1 MTKKINQPIVGS
13 EAIAEIFGV
22 TSRRVQQLVADGII
36 TASKVKGV
44 YKYNL
49 YEAVKEYIKYV
60 EAIHSNDTDS
70 LDIQKL
76 QAEVDYK
83 RHKADIVELEL
94 AELEGNMHPS
104 EDVERFTSELLYAYK
119 SQLLSLPGLLA
130 PKLTGIESVSEI
142 SEKIKKEAHNMLES
156 LASYKYDN
164 AKYKFEARE
173 RRE

>member
-1 MTKKINQPIVGS
+1 MPKKINQPIVGS

-22 TSRRVQQLVADGII
+22 TSRRVQQLVAEGII

-49 YEAVKEYIKYV
+49 YEAVKEYVKYF
-60 EAIHSNDTDS
+60 EDIHSNDTDS
-70 LDIQKL
+70 LEKQKL

-94 AELEGNMHPS
+94 AELESNMHRS
-104 EDVERFTSELLYAYK
+104 EDVECFVGELLDAYK

-130 PKLTGIESVSEI
+130 PELIGMDSVAEI
-142 SEKIKKEAHNMLES
+142 SEKIRKEAHNMLES
-156 LASYKYDN
+156 LAAHRYDTE
-164 AKYKFEARE
+164 KCRLTLC
-173 RRE
+173 